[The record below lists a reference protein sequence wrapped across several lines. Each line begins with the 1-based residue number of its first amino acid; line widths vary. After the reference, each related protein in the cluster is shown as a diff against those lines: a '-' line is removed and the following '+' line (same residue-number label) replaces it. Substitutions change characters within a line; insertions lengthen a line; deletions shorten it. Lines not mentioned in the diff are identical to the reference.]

1 MAGQARGVEIVWTL
15 LPIGLRLGLLLLVA
29 CVFIK
34 WAVDD
39 LRASRRSLKTFFL
52 LVAAGFLAFL
62 AVGTLL
68 TSQG

>member
-1 MAGQARGVEIVWTL
+1 MAGQARGIEVIWPL
-15 LPIGLRLGLLLLVA
+15 LPIGLRLGFLLLVA

-34 WAVDD
+34 WAIDD
-39 LRASRRSLKTFFL
+39 IRRSRHSPKTIFL

-68 TSQG
+68 TSQH